1 MACGKWISTAV
12 TLVLFLGA
20 FTGVTVWTGHVEALR
35 YKEKPKK
42 HFLAWESRK
51 RPEEYR
57 HLKQYIRSNRRFDF
71 SRERVISLT
80 KSSFWN
86 KRPYQFSTPVMSG
99 SIIYVGADAGYFY
112 AVDMRL
118 KKKLWAYKTEG
129 AIETSAAFDDEAV
142 FFGDSKAVFYSLN
155 AKTGKLNWKT
165 VLDTS
170 VMAAPLLLNDRIFVV
185 TMSGR
190 LFAIDRA
197 SGVEIWHTESH
208 ERDFGFTV
216 RRASSPVFVNGNI
229 YLGTS
234 SGLIMAFDVRDGS
247 IAWARQIGDRRN
259 QLYDVDSK
267 PLVVGD
273 MLYVSSADGNL
284 ACIDLIF
291 VRHRSFEQFFLDGDF
306 KHFIIDWHLRDWLS
320 KASQTSG
327 LELTVFS
334 TCNRFDARRGNIT
347 GRLFFYNSLGD
358 HVACLVFS
366 DHHRTRK
373 QRHSKSRLDIFNR
386 NSYGDSISDGILRSL
401 SETKRFIPV

>member
-1 MACGKWISTAV
+1 
-12 TLVLFLGA
+12 
-20 FTGVTVWTGHVEALR
+20 
-35 YKEKPKK
+35 
-42 HFLAWESRK
+42 
-51 RPEEYR
+51 
-57 HLKQYIRSNRRFDF
+57 
-71 SRERVISLT
+71 
-80 KSSFWN
+80 
-86 KRPYQFSTPVMSG
+86 MSG

-284 ACIDLIF
+284 ACIDPLSGKILWEISAGGASDPIL
-291 VRHRSFEQFFLDGDF
+291 HEGKIYSTEGDTLSC
-306 KHFIIDWHLRDWLS
+306 IDPDTGDMLWKQEFDD
-320 KASQTSG
+320 SG
-327 LELTVFS
+327 LSSPAGGRHFVTVAS
-334 TCNRFDARRGNIT
+334 TTDRLYLVDSDT
-347 GRLFFYNSLGD
+347 GDIMHERYIRKGSFGDPLVIDDTIYVLSNSGRIFTFKIREISSKKKRL
-358 HVACLVFS
+358 VAK
-366 DHHRTRK
+366 TMK
-373 QRHSKSRLDIFNR
+373 
-386 NSYGDSISDGILRSL
+386 
-401 SETKRFIPV
+401 